1 MEFILPSP
9 NPSPYPGAMST
20 PTPDTV
26 KQKMQT
32 ALTAAMKAR
41 DELTLSALRQALSAI
56 AVEETAGAEQVVLS
70 DAQSLAV
77 LAVEVRK
84 HHETADAFVVAG
96 RPEKAERERAEA
108 AVLEA
113 YLPAALSD
121 DELAG
126 IIDAEIAAAAADGAT
141 GMKAMGRVVAAV
153 RAKAGPTADG
163 AIIAARVKAALAA
176 G

>member
-1 MEFILPSP
+1 MNDS
-9 NPSPYPGAMST
+9 S
-20 PTPDTV
+20 V
-26 KQKMQT
+26 KQRMQA

-41 DELTLSALRQALSAI
+41 DEVALSGLRQALSAM
-56 AVEETAGAEQVVLS
+56 AVAETAGTEQVVLS
-70 DAQSLAV
+70 DEQV
-77 LAVEVRK
+77 LAVVAVEVCK
-84 HHETADAFVVAG
+84 HHETADAFVTAG
-96 RPEKAERERAEA
+96 RPERVERARAEA

-121 DELAG
+121 DDLAT
-126 IIDAEIAAAAADGAT
+126 IVTSEIAAAAAGGAT

-163 AIIAARVKAALAA
+163 AKIAAVVKAALA